1 MPTRDCIG
9 KKLSLAIVVVGGDTV
24 VEVATGSAGGGG
36 GGGGAVGLS
45 SSPLE
50 AGT

>member
-1 MPTRDCIG
+1 MPTSDCIG
-9 KKLSLAIVVVGGDTV
+9 KKLSSPLVTVVVAGDTV
-24 VEVATGSAGGGG
+24 VEVATGSAGGGE
-36 GGGGAVGLS
+36 AAGLS